1 MLKIYD
7 QNHIQL
13 GMLTKYT
20 DLKEESD
27 LSSGDKTLSFTI
39 KDPDEIA
46 IKSEYYVRTKTDEFV
61 VKKISHKSWSD
72 MSVTCLLNLEGLQ
85 GNPFFEFS
93 VISKTIGE
101 AAALALDGTG
111 WSVGECNVTKIRNAG
126 MINCNSLQVIG
137 NLCTAWMCDH
147 SFDTIHKRVNF
158 YEKMGQKR
166 GAYFM
171 DGLNLKRI
179 TREADSYDYYTRI
192 IPIGANGL
200 TIEEINGG
208 KNYLE
213 NYQYS
218 NKILAYI
225 WKDESYTDAQTL
237 KEDAEAKLKEMSEPA
252 ESFSCEIVD
261 LASQRKDFGIL
272 AYSLGD
278 EVKLINRE
286 TKTMVS
292 RRITKTIRYPE
303 TPEKNSCEISN
314 VSSTF
319 TEMQEKLKK
328 AMEVINYVV
337 AGDGRYTGTINVSDI
352 LNFENGLKNS
362 GVVSQINQGLS
373 ETNKVVEELGSKSEF
388 LTEQVDGLVE
398 EVKKIQGLTELGEK
412 VEEIIAVLGNVISDQ
427 EEPEEITENQAEMP

>member
-27 LSSGDKTLSFTI
+27 LSSGDKTLSFNV

-61 VKKISHKSWSD
+61 VKKVSHKSWSD
-72 MSVTCLLNLEGLQ
+72 MSVTCLLNLEELQ
-85 GNPFFEFS
+85 GNPFFTFA
-93 VISKTIGE
+93 VTSKTLRE
-101 AAALALDGTG
+101 AAELALDGTG
-111 WSVGECNVTKIRNAG
+111 WSVGECDITKIRNAG
-126 MINCNSLQVIG
+126 MINCNALQAIE

-147 SFDTIHKRVNF
+147 SFDTIHKQVNF
-158 YEKMGQKR
+158 YEKIGEKR
-166 GAYFM
+166 GAYFI

-179 TREADSYDYYTRI
+179 TRETDSYDYYTRI

-200 TIEEINGG
+200 TIEEINDG

-213 NYQYS
+213 NHQYS
-218 NKILAYI
+218 NKVLTYI

-261 LASQRKDFGIL
+261 LANQRKDFGLL

-286 TKTMVS
+286 TRTMTS
-292 RRITKTIRYPE
+292 RRITKTIKYLE
-303 TPEKNSCEISN
+303 APEKNSCEISN
-314 VSSTF
+314 VNSTF

-328 AMEVINYVV
+328 AMEVVNYVV
-337 AGDGRYTGTINVSDI
+337 AGDGRYTGTISVSDI

-362 GVVSQINQGLS
+362 GVVNQINQGLS
-373 ETNKVVEELGSKSEF
+373 ETNEVVKKLSNEGAALA
-388 LTEQVDGLVE
+388 EQMKKLAKEVE
-398 EVKKIQGLTELGEK
+398 KIQGLTELGEK
-412 VEEIIAVLGNVISDQ
+412 VEAIIAVLENVIADQ
-427 EEPEEITENQAEMP
+427 GEPESTGNQAEMP